1 MSFHSNPF
9 RFRRSGSKPQAW
21 ASIPADQA
29 EGALE
34 KLCQPPF
41 TPDKFQRIADLLLHV
56 DAARTQ
62 NDGVPRNWKYR
73 PRIYTVLRNIAA
85 GNHEVYMDQ
94 FEAHHYVDFH
104 LPFDNQT
111 LPNFLINSELKINFL
126 NFQHHVL
133 SPEARSLVI
142 EGGEHQL
149 IAGSARTRG
158 VRVDKVTSKLSFAIF
173 ARKRIPRR
181 RDSAM
186 NLRRQ
191 NDFIKEVEIL
201 KKLSHRHLVN
211 YIGSYTDNNFIA
223 YLMRPVAKC
232 NLLEFLTY
240 LGDPRNEGRRR
251 HVQPFYGC
259 LASAI
264 NYLHDQSIRH
274 TDITTRNVLV
284 AEQNKIYLS
293 DFGTATDFSQ
303 SGRSTTHDMLPISID
318 YVAPEVAHRHRRNKA
333 SDMWSLGVVY
343 LEMTT
348 VLLGSNLATFRN
360 FMARNSN
367 NKDHSQSIWA
377 NLPTALDWLTKIMSP
392 HVDSANEAI
401 TWVKNLLQDDPKN
414 RSTVKNLMVDI
425 QQTPSFRQFCCLD
438 CWDEFEAGA
447 FEFQTPLNPE
457 GFNETMRDATAAE
470 VSARAAALFEP
481 QLPPA
486 PMDVNHSQSIENWI
500 TASTDATVDVEDI
513 TRSSWESLNSRT
525 VNRRLSLGSFSESM
539 DESMASYTTIQPPKR
554 SRRTMREPAYNR
566 TPEKSRNEDI
576 ALGYIVEDDS
586 SSDEED
592 PVVKKQAKLADGFV
606 IEEDSS
612 GSEAGSCEATA
623 SLQPSPPYEA
633 PFRSPVQMD
642 RKPLEG
648 ALPSKLD
655 DNNLWESKNEDL
667 DSSEEEEY
675 LNELTLAPLRS
686 VDRKALAMDT
696 GKQLVLYQQNSDQP
710 KPEPQAIS
718 DRPHEDPETGHTSSR
733 TADVSVPRK
742 LYLTWPS
749 DELEHKEPTDKVP
762 APECLPPLQIEY
774 RKEDQDVS
782 PSIPNHTL
790 NGAFQDDISKDSGM
804 HLVISSHNQQYSDAA
819 HETLDKRQMKEDAIS
834 HEREEGQSTEQAG
847 NEKSSPSKQS
857 HGTKKMVRWHEKLI
871 EESPGGMDEDDEAA
885 ARRVKGPRTDK
896 QATVEDAKDE
906 SEIVSEPS
914 GEQSQTNHGTDAN
927 AGLNLPMEP
936 LMLNGSSSMALGSE
950 DSSTPGKQKAKP
962 PKKGKK
968 HAPQPSKPRN
978 VPEKPVQKQERTKR
992 VPKSAPSPTLF
1003 MEDARKA
1010 GQHAKSIAT
1019 SQMTSRTKQ
1028 ALAGWNIN
1036 RWVDET
1042 NKLLEVFCTRGSVGA
1057 VRQLLSQKCN
1067 PGTKA
1072 KPRRGP
1078 LLNAIR
1084 GASAKHSK
1092 IVRALLEYQV
1102 DVHIVSPRH
1111 YNKTPLHLAIEN
1123 NDNDGYVN
1131 MVYDMVFAGVD
1142 PNAKDRNGECALEKI
1157 FKGPESRGLEKYR
1170 LDALALLLL
1179 SEEKGGTKVNI
1190 QVPATRDTPLHLA
1203 VRRRSPM
1210 AAAMLLHKG
1219 ADVNAVNASGMTP
1232 LLSAAVMWKGGG
1244 RGAASQMAPDDEQM
1258 LDILVAQPGIKLD
1271 EFAGT
1276 QRRTA
1281 LHHAVVAGMPLAV
1294 EILLD
1299 KGADPKLRDAD
1310 GKDAPGLVAWGREK
1324 ETNDDEKIRMLL
1336 SDALGI

>member
-1 MSFHSNPF
+1 
-9 RFRRSGSKPQAW
+9 
-21 ASIPADQA
+21 
-29 EGALE
+29 
-34 KLCQPPF
+34 
-41 TPDKFQRIADLLLHV
+41 
-56 DAARTQ
+56 
-62 NDGVPRNWKYR
+62 
-73 PRIYTVLRNIAA
+73 
-85 GNHEVYMDQ
+85 
-94 FEAHHYVDFH
+94 
-104 LPFDNQT
+104 
-111 LPNFLINSELKINFL
+111 
-126 NFQHHVL
+126 
-133 SPEARSLVI
+133 
-142 EGGEHQL
+142 
-149 IAGSARTRG
+149 
-158 VRVDKVTSKLSFAIF
+158 
-173 ARKRIPRR
+173 
-181 RDSAM
+181 M

-232 NLLEFLTY
+232 NLLEFLKY
-240 LGDPRNEGRRR
+240 LGDARNEGRRR

-293 DFGTATDFSQ
+293 DFGTAKDFSQ
-303 SGRSTTHDMLPISID
+303 SGRSTTHDNIPISID

-348 VLLGSNLATFRN
+348 VLLGSNLASFRN
-360 FMARNSN
+360 FMARNST

-377 NLPTALDWLTKIMSP
+377 NLPTALNWLTKIMSP

-438 CWDEFEAGA
+438 CWDEFEDGA

-457 GFNETMRDATAAE
+457 GFNETMRNATAAE
-470 VSARAAALFEP
+470 VSARAAALFDP

-486 PMDVNHSQSIENWI
+486 LMDANHSQSIENWI

-513 TRSSWESLNSRT
+513 TRSSWGGFHSRT
-525 VNRRLSLGSFSESM
+525 VDRRLSLGSFSESM
-539 DESMASYTTIQPPKR
+539 DESTASYSTIQPSKKGG
-554 SRRTMREPAYNR
+554 RTTREPADNG
-566 TPEKSRNEDI
+566 TSGKSRNENI
-576 ALGYIVEDDS
+576 ALGYIVENDS

-592 PVVKKQAKLADGFV
+592 AAMKKQAKLADGFV

-612 GSEAGSCEATA
+612 GSEVSSCEATA
-623 SLQPSPPYEA
+623 SLQPANDSTLYEA
-633 PFRSPVQMD
+633 PFTSLVQKD
-642 RKPLEG
+642 HKPLES

-655 DNNLWESKNEDL
+655 DDNLWESKNEDP

-675 LNELTLAPLRS
+675 LNEFTLAPLEN

-696 GKQLVLYQQNSDQP
+696 GKQLVLYQQSSDKEKP
-710 KPEPQAIS
+710 KPHAIS
-718 DRPHEDPETGHTSSR
+718 DRPHEDPEALHTNSR
-733 TADVSVPRK
+733 NANVSVPRK

-762 APECLPPLQIEY
+762 APECPRPLQIEY
-774 RKEDQDVS
+774 REGNQDIS
-782 PSIPNHTL
+782 PSSPNHTL
-790 NGAFQDDISKDSGM
+790 NGTFRGDISSDLGM
-804 HLVISSHNQQYSDAA
+804 QLFISSHNQQYSDTDRGA
-819 HETLDKRQMKEDAIS
+819 LDKRHMKEDEIS
-834 HEREEGQSTEQAG
+834 QEHEEGRSTEQAED
-847 NEKSSPSKQS
+847 EKNSQSKQS
-857 HGTKKMVRWHEKLI
+857 HTTKKMVRWHENLI
-871 EESPGGMDEDDEAA
+871 EESPRGMEEDHEAA
-885 ARRVKGPRTDK
+885 VHRVKGPRTDK

-914 GEQSQTNHGTDAN
+914 GEQSQTNSGMDAD
-927 AGLNLPMEP
+927 ASLNLPMEP
-936 LMLNGSSSMALGSE
+936 LMLNGSE
-950 DSSTPGKQKAKP
+950 DSSTPAKPKAKS

-968 HAPQPSKPRN
+968 NTSQPSKPRN
-978 VPEKPVQKQERTKR
+978 VPEKPGQKPERTKR
-992 VPKSAPSPTLF
+992 VPKSAPSPTLY

-1010 GQHAKSIAT
+1010 GQHAKSVAT
-1019 SQMTSRTKQ
+1019 SQMTSRTRQ

-1042 NKLLEVFCTRGSVGA
+1042 NKLLEVFCSRGSVGA

-1084 GASAKHSK
+1084 GASPKHSK

-1111 YNKTPLHLAIEN
+1111 YNKTPLHMAIEN

-1179 SEEKGGTKVNI
+1179 SEAKGGTKVNI
-1190 QVPATRDTPLHLA
+1190 KVPATRDTPLHLA

-1244 RGAASQMAPDDEQM
+1244 RGAASQMASDDEQM
-1258 LDILVAQPGIKLD
+1258 LDLLVAQPGIKLD

-1310 GKDAPGLVAWGREK
+1310 GKDALGLVAWGREK
-1324 ETNDDEKIRMLL
+1324 ETSDDEKIRMLL
-1336 SDALGI
+1336 GDALGM